1 MPEKIQNFF
10 RKLKKDDNKFDEFQ
24 AKLQG
29 DKKL

>member
-10 RKLKKDDNKFDEFQ
+10 GKLKKDDKFDEFQ